1 MLFNSYQVMSD
12 TPFTIYVVE
21 DNEWYNKLLVHNLS
35 LNPDFVV
42 ESFFNGKDLLNS
54 LSKKPAVVTLDY
66 RLPDIDGETLLKK
79 IKEFDANIEVIIISE
94 QEEIETAVAL
104 LKAGAYDYL
113 VKTKDI
119 RDRLLNTINNIRKNE
134 GLKKRI
140 VSLQKEVQGKYAFEK
155 TIIGTS
161 PAIKKVFELI
171 AKATETNIT
180 VTISGET
187 GTGKEVVAKAIHYNS
202 PRKDKPF
209 IAINMAAIPSELI
222 ESELFG
228 HERGSFTGADARR
241 KGKFEEAEGGT
252 LFLDEIGEM
261 DINFQAKL
269 LRVLQEKEVTRVGS
283 NLPIKINCRIM
294 VATNRNLLEEVKKG
308 KFREDLYYRLF
319 GLPIHLP
326 PLRERDHDT
335 LLLAKYFIDNFCK
348 ENSLP
353 IKNISESAR
362 KKLLSYRWPGN
373 IRELKSIVELAIVM
387 SSEKE
392 LVESDI
398 SLSTTDALP
407 NVLTQEMTLR
417 EYNRRI
423 INHYMEKCN
432 DNTKLVAEK
441 LGIGQTTVYRLLK
454 ENQEVEN
461 NL

>member
-1 MLFNSYQVMSD
+1 MSEA
-12 TPFTIYVVE
+12 PFTIYVVE
-21 DNEWYNKLLVHNLS
+21 DNEWYNKLLVHNLC
-35 LNPDFVV
+35 LNPDFIV
-42 ESFFNGKDLLNS
+42 ESFFNGKDLLNA
-54 LSKKPAVVTLDY
+54 LSKKPTVVTLDY

-79 IKEFDANIEVIIISE
+79 IKEFDSNIEVIIISE

-161 PAIKKVFELI
+161 VAIKKVFELI

-283 NLPIKINCRIM
+283 NLPIKINCRII

-326 PLRERDHDT
+326 PLRERDSDI
-335 LLLAKYFIDNFCK
+335 LLLAKYFIDSFCK

-353 IKNISESAR
+353 IKNISENAR
-362 KKLLSYRWPGN
+362 KKLLSYLWPGN

-423 INHYMEKCN
+423 VNYYMEKCN

-454 ENQEVEN
+454 ENQEFEN

>member
-1 MLFNSYQVMSD
+1 MNE

-35 LNPDFVV
+35 LNPDFIV
-42 ESFFNGKDLLNS
+42 ESFFNGKSLLNS

-140 VSLQKEVQGKYAFEK
+140 VTLQKEVQGKYAFEK

-161 PAIKKVFELI
+161 TAIKKVFELI

-326 PLRERDHDT
+326 PLHERDSDT

-387 SSEKE
+387 SSDKE

-423 INHYMEKCN
+423 VNHYMEKCN

-454 ENQEVEN
+454 ENQELEN

>member
-1 MLFNSYQVMSD
+1 MYYHIMSEA
-12 TPFTIYVVE
+12 PFTIYVVE

-35 LNPDFVV
+35 LNPDFIV
-42 ESFFNGKDLLNS
+42 ESFFNGKDLLNA

-134 GLKKRI
+134 GLKKQI

-161 PAIKKVFELI
+161 AAIKKVFELI

-283 NLPIKINCRIM
+283 NLPIKINCRII

-326 PLRERDHDT
+326 PLRERDSDI
-335 LLLAKYFIDNFCK
+335 LLLAKYFIDSFCK

-353 IKNISESAR
+353 IKNISENAR
-362 KKLLSYRWPGN
+362 KKLLSYLWPGN

-423 INHYMEKCN
+423 INYYMEKCN

-454 ENQEVEN
+454 ENQEFEN

>member
-1 MLFNSYQVMSD
+1 MSD